1 MTQRKVCGGSLSL
14 ELFQHPVNLLTV
26 IQTFRRQA
34 LPLIEFFDQ
43 PMKVMVH
50 SAFHRFS
57 LIPLP

>member
-1 MTQRKVCGGSLSL
+1 M
-14 ELFQHPVNLLTV
+14 TV